1 MLLCLYSYLPYG
13 QLLVHC
19 ILPCCTCSLLVHHIC
34 TRLERISDD
43 DVDVTIDLLKT
54 GHDTI
59 SWSDRLKYLGV
70 HFKPGR
76 NSNT

>member
-1 MLLCLYSYLPYG
+1 M
-13 QLLVHC
+13 HC

-43 DVDVTIDLLKT
+43 DVDVTIIDIKT

-59 SWSDRLKYLGV
+59 SWSDRRKYLGV